1 MSDQRGNLYH
11 TFPLGLLG
19 FQELTKS
26 SSLFIESSA
35 CIKNY
40 KYKQFFVSRRPNPT
54 TILDCGVG
62 MTPDL
67 KDPTAHTSN
76 DPHWAMKYIGL
87 ILDIQPGVV
96 IVPDLLNDAQGTFQN
111 YKDYSRIF
119 DCMHYRM
126 PYLMYVIQGKT
137 RKEAAEQIELVCSS
151 HLTGVKW
158 IGFPRIVDYYG
169 DMGSDVLT
177 GQRVSFVTE
186 HLAKLRVAGFNV
198 HLLGMNSVDELKFAA
213 HNNISVDTR
222 LASMAAI
229 AGMSV
234 TTKRRDKLNIDLV
247 RSFTA
252 MEYTDT
258 LNNIETLNRI
268 YYGHRS

>member
-11 TFPLGLLG
+11 TFPLGILG

-35 CIKNY
+35 CMKNK
-40 KYKQFFVSRRPNPT
+40 KYRQFFVSRCPNLT

-67 KDPTAHTSN
+67 KNPTSHTSN

-96 IVPDLLNDAQGTFQN
+96 IVPDLLNDARGTFQN
-111 YKDYSRIF
+111 YKDYSRVFEYMI
-119 DCMHYRM
+119 RKM
-126 PYLMYVIQGKT
+126 PDLMYVIQGKT
-137 RKEAAEQIELVCSS
+137 KEEAAEQIKLVCSD

-198 HLLGMNSVDELKFAA
+198 HLLGMNSVDELMFAA

-222 LASMAAI
+222 LASMAAVT
-229 AGMSV
+229 GMNV

-247 RSFTA
+247 RSFTV
-252 MEYTDT
+252 MESNDT
-258 LNNIETLNRI
+258 IRNIEILNRI
-268 YYGHRS
+268 YYGHSS